1 MQFLVALVGHA
12 IVLHLM
18 SYYAVYNTSKLDVR
32 CVALEPSTR
41 SSSDGALSPDRLNGR
56 RVA

>member
-32 CVALEPSTR
+32 CFALDPARDS
-41 SSSDGALSPDRLNGR
+41 
-56 RVA
+56 